1 MLTGRVVRSGD
12 RDVGFEAV
20 VARGLWKRFGST
32 IALRGLSARF
42 GAGTITV
49 IVGPNGAG
57 KSTLMSILAGLGR
70 PSRGS
75 VRYEPFGEGSE
86 QVRGRVGWVG
96 HESHCYPA
104 LSVRENVELAARMHG
119 VDPEAGWERVAVRFD
134 LAALARRRCGTLSR
148 GQLQRAALGRG
159 LVHGPALV
167 LLDEPWTGL
176 DAASA
181 KRLDRVVCEERE
193 RGAVVVVIS
202 HEAGTA
208 ERLGATR
215 LRLERGAVVNEGA
228 A

>member
-1 MLTGRVVRSGD
+1 MLTGRVVRSGE
-12 RDVGFEAV
+12 REAGFEAV
-20 VARGLWKRFGST
+20 EARDLWKRFGAT

-49 IVGPNGAG
+49 VVGPNGAG
-57 KSTLMSILAGLGR
+57 KSTLMSILAGLAR

-75 VRYEPFGEGSE
+75 VRYAPFGVGPEN
-86 QVRGRVGWVG
+86 VRGRVGWVG
-96 HESHCYPA
+96 HESYCYPA

-119 VDPEAGWERVAVRFD
+119 VEAAGAWERVAARFD
-134 LAALARRRCGTLSR
+134 LAALAKRRCGTLSR

-159 LVHGPALV
+159 LVHGPGLV

-176 DAASA
+176 DTASA
-181 KRLDRVVCEERE
+181 RRLDEVVCEERD

-202 HEAGTA
+202 HDAGTT
-208 ERLGATR
+208 ERLGGTQ
-215 LRLERGAVVNEGA
+215 LRLERGAVVEMSA